1 MSSREILSFCF
12 EKGILIDKEILSL
25 FGETNDVDSIKLIL
39 ERIMGYTQKRII
51 TKNVFDE
58 NKEKVMQFF
67 STLPTENQKKLEK
80 LKISLGLSI
89 EISQQ
94 KAEPLVVL
102 PKNQVRQD
110 LEVSANLSTH
120 YQTGKDVE
128 SLTTSP
134 PLQQSKQEGGLQF
147 PSQKENEEDFSNVK
161 IISQTLSFGKKIK
174 VKDFF
179 NYFRQRF
186 IEIRKILQERPE
198 LDNLVSVN
206 KISRNNQRV
215 SIIGMVYSKRITKN
229 NNILLEVEDL
239 TGKIKVLVTQS
250 KKEVY
255 QKAEDIT
262 LDSIIGFKGSGNNDI
277 LFVNDIV
284 FPDAAIPE
292 RKKSPVEENV
302 LFISDLHVGSRNF
315 MEKNFLKFIDY
326 LNGKV
331 PNTPE
336 AEKIKYLFVVGD
348 LIAGVGVYP
357 NQEKELKIKDLEAQY
372 SRVAELLNKI
382 RKDIKIIILPGNHDC
397 VRLMEPQPI
406 LDEKYA
412 WPLYNLKN
420 VTLTGNPSLVNIG
433 AKENFSGFNVLAYHG
448 FSYPYYA
455 NNIQSLISEDAAS
468 SPDKIMKYLLKNR
481 HLAPTYASIQH
492 APLEEDELVIKNVP
506 DIFVSGHTHKN
517 SISYYNNVLI
527 ISNSCWEE
535 LMPYQE
541 KMGFESDYCKVPMFN
556 LKTRAIKILDFHEDG
571 DKENVD

>member
-1 MSSREILSFCF
+1 MSSKEILSFCF
-12 EKGILIDKEILSL
+12 EKGILIDKEILNL

-39 ERIMGYTQKRII
+39 ERITGYTQKKII

-58 NKEKVMQFF
+58 NKEKVTQFF

-89 EISQQ
+89 EIS
-94 KAEPLVVL
+94 KEKVEPLTTLHLL
-102 PKNQVRQD
+102 PQN
-110 LEVSANLSTH
+110 
-120 YQTGKDVE
+120 
-128 SLTTSP
+128 
-134 PLQQSKQEGGLQF
+134 KQEEILH
-147 PSQKENEEDFSNVK
+147 PHSQKENEEDFSNVK
-161 IISQTLSFGKKIK
+161 IVSQIPSFGKKIE

-179 NYFRQRF
+179 RYFRQRF
-186 IEIRKILQERPE
+186 IDIRKILQEHSE

-206 KISRNNQRV
+206 KISRSNQRI
-215 SIIGMVYSKRITKN
+215 SIIGIVYSKKITKN

-239 TGKIKVLVTQS
+239 TGKIKVLVTQN

-277 LFVNDIV
+277 LFVNEIV

-292 RKKSPVEENV
+292 RKKSPVEENI
-302 LFISDLHVGSRNF
+302 LFISDLHIGSKNF
-315 MEKNFLKFIDY
+315 MAKNFLKFIDY

-331 PNTPE
+331 PDTPE
-336 AEKIKYLFVVGD
+336 VEKIKYLFIVGD
-348 LIAGVGVYP
+348 LIGGVGVYP

-397 VRLMEPQPI
+397 VRLMEPQPV

-420 VTLTGNPSLVNIG
+420 VILTGNPSLINVG
-433 AKENFSGFNVLAYHG
+433 AKENFPGFNILGYHG
-448 FSYPYYA
+448 FSYHYYA
-455 NNIQSLISEDAAS
+455 NNIPSLISEGAS
-468 SPDKIMKYLLKNR
+468 NSPDKIMKYLLKNR
-481 HLAPTYASIQH
+481 HLAPTYTSIQH
-492 APLEEDELVIKNVP
+492 APLENDELVIKNVP

-517 SISYYNNVLI
+517 SVSYYNNVLI

-535 LMPYQE
+535 IMPYQE
-541 KMGFESDYCKVPMFN
+541 KMGFESDYCKVTMFN
-556 LKTRAIKILDFHEDG
+556 LKTRKVKILDFYEDEN
-571 DKENVD
+571 KEDVDQN